1 MLQQV
6 NRLAA
11 KPDDQILIPRAHM
24 VGERSAFDLLLHR
37 ATHTSTRYTCM
48 HKQK

>member
-11 KPDDQILIPRAHM
+11 KPGDQILIPRACM
-24 VGERSAFDLLLHR
+24 IGERLAFDLLLHR
-37 ATHTSTRYTCM
+37 APHVHHM
-48 HKQK
+48 HEQTQVT